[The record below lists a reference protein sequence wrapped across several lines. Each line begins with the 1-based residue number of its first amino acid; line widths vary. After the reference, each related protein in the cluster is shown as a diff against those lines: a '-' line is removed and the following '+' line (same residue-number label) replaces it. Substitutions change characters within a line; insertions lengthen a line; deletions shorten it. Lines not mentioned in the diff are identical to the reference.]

1 MESSFDT
8 LVLEPCDIKD
18 GKLRKI
24 YYEVPFEE
32 YEHKYI
38 AKMKEYITEKSL
50 TFPEWVDDA
59 TLLKFAEATRG
70 KKIKKSIKRL

>member
-18 GKLRKI
+18 GKIRKI
-24 YYEVPFEE
+24 YYDVPFEE
-32 YEHKYI
+32 YEVQYI
-38 AKMKEYITEKSL
+38 AKMREYMVQNSL
-50 TFPEWVDDA
+50 EFPEWVDDA

-70 KKIKKSIKRL
+70 KKIDKSVKRL

>member
-24 YYEVPFEE
+24 YYEVPYEE
-32 YEHKYI
+32 YEDKYI
-38 AKMKEYITEKSL
+38 AKMKEYIT
-50 TFPEWVDDA
+50 
-59 TLLKFAEATRG
+59 
-70 KKIKKSIKRL
+70 KKSI